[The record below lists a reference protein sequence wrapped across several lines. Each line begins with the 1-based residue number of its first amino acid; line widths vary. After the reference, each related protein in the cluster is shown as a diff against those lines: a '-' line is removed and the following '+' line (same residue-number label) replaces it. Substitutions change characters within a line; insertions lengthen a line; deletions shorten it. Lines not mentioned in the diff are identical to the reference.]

1 MAWYLVSDFRG
12 YFQLFTVEY
21 DVGCKFVIHGLRHV
35 EVCYLYT
42 HLVEGFIINGYW
54 TLSEAFYASIEM
66 IIIFIFQFVNA
77 VCHIDLFADI
87 ETFLHLWDKLYSWFA
102 NLFFENLYYVYQSVI
117 LFLSSIFVWFW
128 YQGNDTHR
136 SRLEAFLTVQFFG
149 IVWGG

>member
-1 MAWYLVSDFRG
+1 
-12 YFQLFTVEY
+12 
-21 DVGCKFVIHGLRHV
+21 
-35 EVCYLYT
+35 
-42 HLVEGFIINGYW
+42 
-54 TLSEAFYASIEM
+54 M

-102 NLFFENLYYVYQSVI
+102 NLFFENLYYIYQSVI